1 MVASH
6 SGIAEGTSPCFAP
19 FVLIYSF
26 WLQGGRARKCL
37 LVLIPNT
44 AFKKFKQK

>member
-6 SGIAEGTSPCFAP
+6 SEIAGSISPCFAP
-19 FVLIYSF
+19 FVLLYSF

-44 AFKKFKQK
+44 AFKIFEQK